1 METEAPASPLKV
13 CPRCAVATR
22 TDAAMCPS
30 CGKPYQRRLWRWWM
44 AIPIIA
50 VAFAIGY
57 FGISNLFD
65 EDDPG
70 TITAEQGSAIEL
82 GVSRG
87 QLEERLGEPLEVSDE
102 RAGGAATCLYYG
114 IGGQPGSAWEF
125 CFADDS
131 LVTSKAV
138 GGAAD

>member
-1 METEAPASPLKV
+1 MEGTATDTPLKV
-13 CPRCAVATR
+13 CRHCSVASR
-22 TDAAMCPS
+22 TGAARCPS
-30 CGKPYQRRLWRWWM
+30 CGRPYGRPAWRWWM
-44 AIPIIA
+44 AIPIVA

-57 FGISNLFD
+57 FGISKLFD
-65 EDDPG
+65 DDDSG

-87 QLEERLGEPLEVSDE
+87 ELEEQLGTALEVNDE
-102 RAGGAATCLYYG
+102 RSGEAATCLYYG
-114 IGGQPGSAWEF
+114 IADRPDSAWEF

-138 GGAAD
+138 GGAPD

>member
-1 METEAPASPLKV
+1 
-13 CPRCAVATR
+13 
-22 TDAAMCPS
+22 
-30 CGKPYQRRLWRWWM
+30 M

-57 FGISNLFD
+57 FGISKLFD
-65 EDDPG
+65 DDDSG
-70 TITAEQGSAIEL
+70 TITAEQGFGIEL

-87 QLEERLGEPLEVSDE
+87 ELEEQLGEPLEVSDK

-114 IGGQPGSAWEF
+114 VAERPDSAWEF

-131 LVTSKAV
+131 LVTSRAV
-138 GGAAD
+138 GGASD